1 MNLIKLF
8 ATSLSVLGI
17 LVLSGCTY
25 VGSFT
30 PTELNTLHELSY
42 QHCKELGGAK
52 FVAVHTTHGVGKRY
66 KESITFAGIVC
77 NNDVEIRV
85 PYPST
90 PE

>member
-1 MNLIKLF
+1 MNLVKL
-8 ATSLSVLGI
+8 TIVLGVLI
-17 LVLSGCTY
+17 LSGCSS
-25 VGSFT
+25 VGAFT

-52 FVAVHTTHGVGKRY
+52 FVSVHTFNGGKGHQTA
-66 KESITFAGIVC
+66 ITEVVIVC
-77 NNDVEIRV
+77 NNGVEIRV